1 MKEPL
6 GKYRKYEIATYII
19 MAVGIILFML
29 TPLLIRWFGFD
40 SDVLG
45 LLVFLIGLVMF
56 VVGIIV
62 RLIMRKVG
70 SHRRIN

>member
-1 MKEPL
+1 MKEPV

-19 MAVGIILFML
+19 MAVGVILFLL
-29 TPLLIRWFGFD
+29 TPLLIRWFKFD

-45 LLVFLIGLVMF
+45 LLVFLIGLAMF

-62 RLIMRKVG
+62 RFIMRKVG
-70 SHRRIN
+70 SHGQIK

>member
-1 MKEPL
+1 MKEPV

-40 SDVLG
+40 SDMLG
-45 LLVFLIGLVMF
+45 LLVFLIGLLMF

-62 RLIMRKVG
+62 RLIIRKVR
-70 SHRRIN
+70 SHKHIN